1 MNKLSFLNEA
11 KEILNELI
19 EWRRYLHQNPE
30 VGFDLPNT
38 SKFVKDKLTE
48 FGYEV
53 EHLLEHGLIAEVGQG
68 DKTILLRADM
78 DGFRFKKNLV

>member
-1 MNKLSFLNEA
+1 MNKLSYLNEA
-11 KEILNELI
+11 KELLNELI

-48 FGYEV
+48 FG
-53 EHLLEHGLIAEVGQG
+53 
-68 DKTILLRADM
+68 
-78 DGFRFKKNLV
+78 